1 MHQITEMSDKFWRF
15 KKCKKINSS
24 YFEASKNKKVIQQ
37 GTYLALENAS
47 VMWQRIW
54 CDYDKN
60 PGTGKSF
67 SQAHF
72 FLHQLTHNMTKDCS
86 LHYKFSTWKLKA
98 QNMLCT

>member
-47 VMWQRIW
+47 KW
-54 CDYDKN
+54 CDRGFGVTTIKPLVDWK
-60 PGTGKSF
+60 K
-67 SQAHF
+67 
-72 FLHQLTHNMTKDCS
+72 MTI
-86 LHYKFSTWKLKA
+86 
-98 QNMLCT
+98 CT